1 MPITISERATS
12 RSSVMSASPTVDL
25 QYVVDGTLSDLA
37 VKGIML
43 ANAPTVYDGLPLTSI
58 SIKPMDRPNLWS
70 CSAHYSKKDKEDEE
84 DSDPTD
90 QLAFSWDTG
99 GATTKLMQAIEQ
111 TGYAAGEPWLA
122 PEFKKAIN
130 VSSNGDVGGVDI
142 IIPKLSWEETH
153 SFPAA
158 TLTTTW
164 VKTVAR
170 NTGKTNS
177 DAFRGFEAGEVLF
190 LGASGNYS
198 DKNVAVTYK
207 FEASENI
214 LVDVG
219 GALGVDKKG
228 HDYLWTYYSEVVDGA
243 NKEVVPNPSAVYVA
257 EVYESFAF
265 STLGIS
271 ESSIAKKQAAGDG
284 PGFGG
289 GGDDAGEEDGE

>member
-1 MPITISERATS
+1 
-12 RSSVMSASPTVDL
+12 MSASPTVQLD
-25 QYVVDGTLSDLA
+25 YVVDGTLSDFA
-37 VKGIML
+37 VTGIML

-58 SIKPMDRPNLWS
+58 SIKPMDRPDLWAFTAS
-70 CSAHYSKKDKEDEE
+70 YSKKDKDDEE
-84 DSDPTD
+84 DSDPVD

-122 PEFKKAIN
+122 PDFKKAIN

-153 SFPAA
+153 SFPASS
-158 TLTTTW
+158 LTTTW

-177 DAFRGFEAGEVLF
+177 DTFRGFEAGEVLF

-198 DKNVAVTYK
+198 DNNVAVNYK
-207 FEASENI
+207 FEASENM
-214 LVDVG
+214 LVDVA
-219 GALGVDKKG
+219 GAQGVDKKG
-228 HDYLWTYYSEVVDGA
+228 HDYLWTYYSEVVDES

-257 EVYESFAF
+257 QVYESFPF
-265 STLGIS
+265 SELGIA
-271 ESSIAKKQAAGDG
+271 ESSIAKKQAADDDDG

-289 GGDDAGEEDGE
+289 GGEGGGEEGDE